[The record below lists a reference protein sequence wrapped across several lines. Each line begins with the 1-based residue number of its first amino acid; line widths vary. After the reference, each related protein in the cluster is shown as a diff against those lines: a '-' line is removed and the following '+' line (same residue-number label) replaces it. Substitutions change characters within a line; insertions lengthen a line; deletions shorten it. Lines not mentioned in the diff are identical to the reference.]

1 MGIMGTLVTMVMGGT
16 RGTRGTLVILVTG
29 TTTSMTTGSL
39 VDTQCM
45 WVTDS
50 STSSERTEVR
60 ISIYLSVFF
69 NIQMALSSKFFWFIV
84 FKVNYV
90 Y

>member
-1 MGIMGTLVTMVMGGT
+1 MGIMGTLVTMVMG
-16 RGTRGTLVILVTG
+16 GTRGTLVILVTG

-50 STSSERTEVR
+50 STSSEHTEVR
-60 ISIYLSVFF
+60 ISIYLSVLF